1 MNLTDALILLLESF
15 RLNLVLNVIKDW
27 NFIYDVYL
35 PMLFDFIFA

>member
-27 NFIYDVYL
+27 NFIYDAYL
-35 PMLFDFIFA
+35 PMLFDILFA

>member
-1 MNLTDALILLLESF
+1 MNLTDALILSLESF
-15 RLNLVLNVIKDW
+15 RFLILNMIKDW